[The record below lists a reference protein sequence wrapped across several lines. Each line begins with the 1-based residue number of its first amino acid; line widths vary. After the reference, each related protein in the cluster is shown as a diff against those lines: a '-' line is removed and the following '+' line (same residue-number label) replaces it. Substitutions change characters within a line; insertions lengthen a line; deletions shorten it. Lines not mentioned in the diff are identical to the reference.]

1 MNRRVNFGKWF
12 FDSAAGLSHGWMS
25 FLYEISY
32 RMTSKICNC
41 LEMPDSYS
49 EFENGISDVPLRV
62 TALNTVWGSISWC
75 PWRMGHL
82 TSRQRSDCL
91 CRLGWLLITV
101 FLCFPPLPSN
111 ASSWTVLHGRIGRP
125 ENPFRV
131 ALEYIS
137 SGNRSLSAVD
147 FFALK
152 NCSEGTWICLCLSL
166 SPPRPVLNI
175 SMIVFSLHTKS
186 AAIGNWFWTWSSAPQ
201 PREAIFKEFQN
212 KVLSAYLKTLSSGIR
227 PFLDNMLTWLLWRR
241 MLPATLS
248 WKMWM
253 DTK

>member
-41 LEMPDSYS
+41 LEMPL
-49 EFENGISDVPLRV
+49 F
-62 TALNTVWGSISWC
+62 TVSL
-75 PWRMGHL
+75 RMG
-82 TSRQRSDCL
+82 
-91 CRLGWLLITV
+91 
-101 FLCFPPLPSN
+101 FLMFLSGSLPSIPFGDPSLGAHEEWDTWPHCRGVTVSADWAGFSSLFSYASLLCLPN

-152 NCSEGTWICLCLSL
+152 NCSEGMWICLCLSL
-166 SPPRPVLNI
+166 SPPRPAFNI

-186 AAIGNWFWTWSSAPQ
+186 AAIGNWFWTLSSAPQ

-212 KVLSAYLKTLSSGIR
+212 KVLSAYLKTLSSGIW
-227 PFLDNMLTWLLWRR
+227 PFLDNMLTWLLWQR

>member
-1 MNRRVNFGKWF
+1 MNRPVNFRKWF

-166 SPPRPVLNI
+166 
-175 SMIVFSLHTKS
+175 
-186 AAIGNWFWTWSSAPQ
+186 
-201 PREAIFKEFQN
+201 
-212 KVLSAYLKTLSSGIR
+212 
-227 PFLDNMLTWLLWRR
+227 
-241 MLPATLS
+241 LPGLS
-248 WKMWM
+248 WIYQWLYLACIQSLQRLGTDSEHCQVPHSPGKQFS
-253 DTK
+253 KNSRIRFYLLILKLYQVEYGLS